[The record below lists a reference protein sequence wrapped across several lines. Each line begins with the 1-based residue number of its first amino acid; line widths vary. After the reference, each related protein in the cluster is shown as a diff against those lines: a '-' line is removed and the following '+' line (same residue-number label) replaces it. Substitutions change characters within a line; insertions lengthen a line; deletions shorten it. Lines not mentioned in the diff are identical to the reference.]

1 MDLEETM
8 DLNIRK
14 DSSIDS
20 EIENPSPETKQKYES
35 ESNIYS
41 ATKLNL
47 SPNAIDSVYEL
58 IEQKDQSNTNLT
70 KDDGVMLSTMEQ
82 IESDREMSMTDELTK
97 TLELE

>member
-1 MDLEETM
+1 MLKQQTGRDNE
-8 DLNIRK
+8 
-14 DSSIDS
+14 SSIV
-20 EIENPSPETKQKYES
+20 NPSPGTKEKDEG

-58 IEQKDQSNTNLT
+58 IEKKDKSKTNWT
-70 KDDGVMLSTMEQ
+70 KDDGVTLSTMEK

-97 TLELE
+97 TLELEANIN